1 MYTNSSPCH
10 GEVSGL
16 RGQTVAMTGKVLVY
30 GEHVTRSALAGIL
43 RSYGVRF
50 KTDVTGQIS
59 LLVHGDLSGQGVTDK
74 KLELSKKLLNVLN
87 ENFRGHHVCV
97 ISSSGLS
104 DLMDGGSARC
114 FHAHLVDLAKR
125 SGAQR

>member
-1 MYTNSSPCH
+1 VYTDSAPCH
-10 GEVSGL
+10 GEVGSL
-16 RGQTVAMTGKVLVY
+16 RGQTMAMTGKVLVY
-30 GEHVTRSALAGIL
+30 GEHITRPALAGIL
-43 RSYGVRF
+43 RSHGVRS

-87 ENFRGHHVCV
+87 EQVRGHHVCV

-104 DLMDGGSARC
+104 DLMEGGSARC